1 MESIWTAVSAISAAL
16 TMLTM
21 LFLYIVRSEISRA
34 VGKVDSDW
42 YTKLV
47 EREKEY
53 SIRFATKEELSVI
66 SRSLHRVA
74 EKCPVTC
81 GLAKEFKDVK

>member
-1 MESIWTAVSAISAAL
+1 MESIWTAVTAISAAL

-53 SIRFATKEELSVI
+53 VLKFATKEEMAALSH
-66 SRSLHRVA
+66 SLQRVA
-74 EKCPVTC
+74 DKCPPTC
-81 GLAKEFKDVK
+81 GLVKEFRDVK